1 MSRSARSDVIDI
13 EVHVHVTTERSVLV
27 SETGDR
33 DAAEW
38 LPLSQI
44 EVEMTGP
51 STATISLPE
60 WLAQERG
67 LV

>member
-1 MSRSARSDVIDI
+1 MKSNIIDI
-13 EVHVHVTTERSVLV
+13 DVHIHITTERAVLV

-38 LPLSQI
+38 LPLSQVEI
-44 EVEMTGP
+44 EMTGP
-51 STATISLPE
+51 AAASLSIPE

-67 LV
+67 LI

>member
-1 MSRSARSDVIDI
+1 MKSNIIDI
-13 EVHVHVTTERSVLV
+13 DVHVHITTERAVLV

-33 DAAEW
+33 DIAEW
-38 LPLSQI
+38 LPLSQV

-51 STATISLPE
+51 AAASVSIPE

-67 LV
+67 LI